1 MKKLSLLL
9 LVSLLAFYSCSSDND
24 EINGGDEISG
34 GDEKKEV
41 VISFEDQLT
50 EPESEF
56 ISAKPIDP
64 STFSKDTFTDPNGN
78 VKFDHY
84 YADWGTGYSFA
95 GFTYTNKT
103 NYTMKCQPNCGYAK
117 SGKVYLGVYSNEY
130 SPASITIVNPQYAIK
145 GVWITNSKNAYDGM
159 TEGDNWATAFKAGS
173 WYNVTATGFNNK
185 GDKIAEAT
193 IKLADYKNDTDKP
206 INTWIWFDL
215 TALQGAAK
223 ITFTP
228 SSSDSDETN
237 GMKTAQYFCMD
248 DLTLIE
254 KAIN

>member
-24 EINGGDEISG
+24 EINGGDEKSG

-56 ISAKPIDP
+56 ISTSTKESGYYFTD
-64 STFSKDTFTDPNGN
+64 TFSDPNGYVN
-78 VKFDHY
+78 FDHY
-84 YADWGTGYSFA
+84 YAYWGTGYTFA

-103 NYTMKCQPNCGYAK
+103 SDSMNSQPNCGSAK
-117 SGKVYLGVYSNEY
+117 SGQTYLAVYSE
-130 SPASITIVNPQYAIK
+130 SFTPASLAIINPQYTIK
-145 GVWITNSKNAYDGM
+145 GLWITNSKNAYIGM

-173 WYNVTATGFNNK
+173 WYEVTATGFNDN

-206 INTWIWFDL
+206 VNTWIWFDL
-215 TALQGAAK
+215 TALQGASK

-237 GMKTAQYFCMD
+237 GMKTGKYFCID